1 MNTSGI
7 YTITSHKT
15 SKVYVGSSVRT
26 AHRWRVHQRDL
37 RKGVHPNLHLQ
48 RHVDKYGLEDLVFE
62 VVRVES
68 NPARRLGFEELLIAG
83 LFGPACFNQA
93 MSAKAPMTG
102 RKHSPETLAK
112 MSATAKGRPFP
123 EGAHAKSLATNTG
136 RTLTPEHLAKMSAGL
151 KGKGL
156 GRHHTAEAKAK
167 MSAGNLGKTHT
178 PETKAKMSAA
188 LKGKGLGVALTPEHA
203 AKARVAFKG
212 RIHTPETKAKMSAAH
227 KLRLGSR
234 AIKPPITTV

>member
-7 YTITSHKT
+7 YTITSRKT

-26 AHRWRVHQRDL
+26 ANRWRVHQRDL

-93 MSAKAPMTG
+93 TSAKAPMTG

-123 EGAHAKSLATNTG
+123 EGAHAKSLVTNTG

-156 GRHHTAEAKAK
+156 GRKL
-167 MSAGNLGKTHT
+167 S
-178 PETKAKMSAA
+178 
-188 LKGKGLGVALTPEHA
+188 PEHA
-203 AKARVAFKG
+203 AKARVA
-212 RIHTPETKAKMSAAH
+212 RIGKTHTPETKAKMSAAH

>member
-26 AHRWRVHQRDL
+26 ANRWRVHQRDL
-37 RKGVHPNLHLQ
+37 RNGVHGNTHLQ
-48 RHVDKYGLEDLVFE
+48 RHVDKYGLGDLVFE

-68 NPARRLGFEELLIAG
+68 NQTRRLGFEELLIAG

-93 MSAKAPMTG
+93 TSAKAPMTG

-123 EGAHAKSLATNTG
+123 EGAIAKAAATNTG

-167 MSAGNLGKTHT
+167 MSAGRKGKT
-178 PETKAKMSAA
+178 
-188 LKGKGLGVALTPEHA
+188 
-203 AKARVAFKG
+203 
-212 RIHTPETKAKMSAAH
+212 HTPETKAKMSAAH

-234 AIKPPITTV
+234 AIKPSSTTV

>member
-26 AHRWRVHQRDL
+26 ANRWRVHQRDL

-136 RTLTPEHLAKMSAGL
+136 RVHTPEQ
-151 KGKGL
+151 
-156 GRHHTAEAKAK
+156 RAKAAT
-167 MSAGNLGKTHT
+167 SRGFSGHTHT
-178 PETKAKMSAA
+178 PETLAKIAA
-188 LKGKGLGVALTPEHA
+188 TKRGIP
-203 AKARVAFKG
+203 
-212 RIHTPETKAKMSAAH
+212 HTPETKAKMSAAH

>member
-37 RKGVHPNLHLQ
+37 RKGVHTNLHLQ

-62 VVRVES
+62 VVRVEP
-68 NPARRLGFEELLIAG
+68 NPTRRLGFEELLIAG

-93 MSAKAPMTG
+93 TSAKAPMTG
-102 RKHSPETLAK
+102 RKHTPETLAK

-123 EGAHAKSLATNTG
+123 EAAHAKAAATNTG

-156 GRHHTAEAKAK
+156 GRKL
-167 MSAGNLGKTHT
+167 S
-178 PETKAKMSAA
+178 
-188 LKGKGLGVALTPEHA
+188 PEHA
-203 AKARVAFKG
+203 AKARVA
-212 RIHTPETKAKMSAAH
+212 RIGKTHTPETKAKMSAAH

-234 AIKPPITTV
+234 AIEAHPSTTV

>member
-37 RKGVHPNLHLQ
+37 RKGVHTNLHLQ

-62 VVRVES
+62 VVRVEP
-68 NPARRLGFEELLIAG
+68 NPTRRLGFEELLIAG

-93 MSAKAPMTG
+93 TSAKAPMTG
-102 RKHSPETLAK
+102 RKHTPETLAK

-123 EGAHAKSLATNTG
+123 PGAHAKSLETNRG
-136 RTLTPEHLAKMSAGL
+136 RVHTPEQ
-151 KGKGL
+151 
-156 GRHHTAEAKAK
+156 RAKAAT
-167 MSAGNLGKTHT
+167 SRGFLGHTHT
-178 PETKAKMSAA
+178 PETIAKIAA
-188 LKGKGLGVALTPEHA
+188 
-203 AKARVAFKG
+203 
-212 RIHTPETKAKMSAAH
+212 TK

-234 AIKPPITTV
+234 AIKPPTTTV

>member
-26 AHRWRVHQRDL
+26 ANRWRVHQRDL
-37 RKGVHPNLHLQ
+37 RKGVHTNLHLQ

-68 NPARRLGFEELLIAG
+68 NPGRRLGFEELLIAG

-93 MSAKAPMTG
+93 TSAKAPMTG

-156 GRHHTAEAKAK
+156 GRKL
-167 MSAGNLGKTHT
+167 S
-178 PETKAKMSAA
+178 
-188 LKGKGLGVALTPEHA
+188 PEHA
-203 AKARVAFKG
+203 AKARVA
-212 RIHTPETKAKMSAAH
+212 RIGKTHTPETKAKMSAAH

-234 AIKPPITTV
+234 AIEAHPSTTV

>member
-7 YTITSHKT
+7 YTITSRKT

-26 AHRWRVHQRDL
+26 ANRWRVHQRDL
-37 RKGVHPNLHLQ
+37 RKGVHTNLHLQ

-62 VVRVES
+62 VVRVEP
-68 NPARRLGFEELLIAG
+68 NPTRRLGFEELLIAG

-93 MSAKAPMTG
+93 TSAKAPMTG

-123 EGAHAKSLATNTG
+123 EAAHAKAAATNTG

-156 GRHHTAEAKAK
+156 GRKL
-167 MSAGNLGKTHT
+167 S
-178 PETKAKMSAA
+178 
-188 LKGKGLGVALTPEHA
+188 PEHA
-203 AKARVAFKG
+203 AKARVA
-212 RIHTPETKAKMSAAH
+212 RIGKTHTPETKAKMSAAH

>member
-26 AHRWRVHQRDL
+26 ANRWRVHQRDL

-62 VVRVES
+62 VVRVEP

-93 MSAKAPMTG
+93 TSAKAPMTG
-102 RKHSPETLAK
+102 RKHSPETLVK
-112 MSATAKGRPFP
+112 MSATAKGRPFS
-123 EGAHAKSLATNTG
+123 EAARAKALATNTG
-136 RTLTPEHLAKMSAGL
+136 RTLTPEHLSKMSAAL

-167 MSAGNLGKTHT
+167 MSAGKKGVALGPCA
-178 PETKAKMSAA
+178 PETREKISAA
-188 LKGKGLGVALTPEHA
+188 LTGKPLSPEHA
-203 AKARVAFKG
+203 AKARVA
-212 RIHTPETKAKMSAAH
+212 RIGKTHTPETKAKMSAAH